1 MDNFN
6 LRNMHLAYTAV
17 YDQNLCESMEELGLI
32 GEGNSEQD
40 QFESWVDELLDEG
53 YDLSDYTWDEL
64 YENYQ
69 QLDEVSMGLKRR
81 AAAASAD
88 KASAA
93 DKARRDARSAMSPA
107 EPYFQKMSGRATEQH
122 KRLVKAAYPS
132 KRKNVAESYD
142 AFDVVLEYLL
152 DEGFADTL
160 EGAEAI
166 MVNMSEG
173 WIEGILMEKEGYGD
187 AAIDKDPLSKYR
199 PDAEARE
206 YLKKNPYN
214 VNKRFFSTSGPGRG
228 SRGASDVS
236 DVLQKMEGGSKP
248 KRVIPSP
255 KKSSSEPAPRKL
267 PDPDRSKRA
276 PKPRVLP
283 NPKR

>member
-6 LRNMHLAYTAV
+6 LRNMQLAYTAV
-17 YDQNLCESMEELGLI
+17 YDQNLCESMEEIGLI
-32 GEGNSEQD
+32 GEGSSGQD
-40 QFESWVDELLDEG
+40 QFELWVNELLDEG

-69 QLDEVSMGLKRR
+69 QLDEEERPYPIGKVER
-81 AAAASAD
+81 AGNRKQKTIEDPKSTLSQKL
-88 KASAA
+88 KASRQLATISQSYGSKLRNKPQPVA
-93 DKARRDARSAMSPA
+93 PGR
-107 EPYFQKMSGRATEQH
+107 QKQS
-122 KRLVKAAYPS
+122 
-132 KRKNVAESYD
+132 ESYD
-142 AFDVVLEYLL
+142 AFDVVLAYLL

-187 AAIDKDPLSKYR
+187 AAIDKDPLTKFK

-267 PDPDRSKRA
+267 SDPDRSKRA
-276 PKPRVLP
+276 PKPRVLS